1 MFNALEVMT
10 LKARYCQALT
20 AIAAGVVVSL
30 PLTATAQARRVAPDA
45 NAPRLMVGVFRSAD
59 KAQGVQTADAIRSR
73 IESDAGGKQLYVLP
87 KVDIEKTLEASGFP
101 TTEALAAHDARALA
115 QLLRADEY
123 IVGNV
128 VRDSAGLRVD
138 ANLVLTRDNSLVQPL
153 GSYRVDKGD
162 KAASAISR
170 DFREAQ
176 KAFDDERACYIAAR
190 EQKYDVALAAARKGI
205 AEYPKSTLARL
216 CMAQV
221 MTQQKAA
228 PAEILKAAQEII
240 AIDPRS
246 RPALQLAYEAY
257 KTANDTAK
265 ADETLLALISADP
278 TNQRLLEQ
286 VANEWAAGGKA
297 AKAVPVVEQLVRDN
311 PGDPSFLTLQMRVKL
326 AAKDYKGGIAAG
338 EELLKADTAAAT
350 ADLFTRLATA
360 AVLDSQPQ
368 KAAQLAA
375 QGVQKFPANGD
386 LLATYA
392 DALTRSGQSQQAKE
406 VLTKAV
412 AANPKTPG
420 AHAALA
426 QLHADAGENDQALAA
441 LQQAVTNGD
450 SASNVAR
457 YALAIG
463 QKQYRKATGSKAKE
477 DYASADK
484 FLQFANTTASTPEA
498 ALLLGL
504 NSLSYGQT
512 LLVESQKTKSCDT
525 VKQASTL
532 LTTAQTTLPAA
543 GKANPQAAQQGLSA
557 LGQLM
562 PYAEQMTKAVCR

>member
-1 MFNALEVMT
+1 MFNALEVTT
-10 LKARYCQALT
+10 LKARYCQSLT

-30 PLTATAQARRVAPDA
+30 PLTATAQARRVAPDP
-45 NAPRLMVGVFRSAD
+45 NAPRLMVGVFRAQD
-59 KAQGVQTADAIRSR
+59 KAAGVQTADAIRSR

-128 VRDSAGLRVD
+128 VRDSVGLRVD

-153 GSYRVDKGD
+153 GSYRVDKAD
-162 KAASAISR
+162 KAAGAISK
-170 DFREAQ
+170 DFRDAQ
-176 KAFDDERACYIAAR
+176 KSIDDERACYMAAR
-190 EQKYDVALAAARKGI
+190 EQKYDVALAAAQKGI

-216 CMAQV
+216 CMANV
-221 MTQQKAA
+221 LFQQKA
-228 PAEILKAAQEII
+228 PAEQILKVAQEVI

-246 RPALQLAYEAY
+246 RPALQLAYESY
-257 KTANDTAK
+257 KAANDTGK
-265 ADETLLALISADP
+265 ADETLLALVSADP

-326 AAKDYKGGIAAG
+326 AARDYKGGIAAG

-375 QGVQKFPANGD
+375 QGVQKFPNNGD
-386 LLATYA
+386 LLGTYA
-392 DALTRSGQSQQAKE
+392 DALTRSGQSQQAME
-406 VLTKAV
+406 VLTKALQ
-412 AANPKTPG
+412 ANPKLPG
-420 AHAALA
+420 AYGALGRM
-426 QLHADAGENDQALAA
+426 QADAGQHAQALQSF
-441 LQQAVTNGD
+441 QQATTNGD
-450 SASNVAR
+450 SAATVAL
-457 YALAIG
+457 YALAAG
-463 QKQYRKATGSKAKE
+463 QGAYKKAVGSKSKE
-477 DYASADK
+477 DYAVADQY
-484 FLQFANTTASTPEA
+484 LQFANKTSASPSA

-504 NSLSYGQT
+504 NSLSYGQA
-512 LLVESQKTKSCDT
+512 LLNEARTAKSCEQVRQAQALFTT
-525 VKQASTL
+525 VQSTL
-532 LTTAQTTLPAA
+532 PSA
-543 GKANPQAAQQGLSA
+543 GKENPQAAAQA
-557 LGQLM
+557 LTALNQLG
-562 PYAEQMTKAVCR
+562 PYGDQMAKAFCK